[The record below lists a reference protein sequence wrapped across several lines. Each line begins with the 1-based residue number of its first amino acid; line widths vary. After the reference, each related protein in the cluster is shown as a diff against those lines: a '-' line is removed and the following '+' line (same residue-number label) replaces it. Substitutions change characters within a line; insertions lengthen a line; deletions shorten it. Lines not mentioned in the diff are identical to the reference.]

1 MMNSEQ
7 NHNSRSTCSLL
18 GDDCDSPKS
27 NLRASCLT
35 IFFLRLLYL
44 KHFFPSDII
53 KDILGVQ
60 VNFCCNNKQPLHLHS
75 LQQQTHIF
83 PLWLCVL
90 TGGHTLWHSQSS
102 GLFGVC
108 PTPQSE
114 VESVNA
120 QGMLFLCRRWGTKT
134 KPNHTSALKAS
145 SPCTTYHIPSHSQ
158 ESLTP
163 RPSSPDR
170 EGHSS
175 HTSRKT
181 EYLQK
186 VI

>member
-53 KDILGVQ
+53 KDILGVL

-90 TGGHTLWHSQSS
+90 TGGHTLQISLVYAPLRNLGWRVWMPRACSS
-102 GLFGVC
+102 CAEDGAQKRNQITQVHLKPLLHAPLITSLHIPKRASRPGHPHQIGKGTP
-108 PTPQSE
+108 PTPAGRLSI
-114 VESVNA
+114 
-120 QGMLFLCRRWGTKT
+120 CRK
-134 KPNHTSALKAS
+134 
-145 SPCTTYHIPSHSQ
+145 
-158 ESLTP
+158 
-163 RPSSPDR
+163 
-170 EGHSS
+170 
-175 HTSRKT
+175 
-181 EYLQK
+181 
-186 VI
+186 